1 MTNPSGTGLR
11 PAQKGERRGGR
22 RAGAQNTFSAEL
34 KEAFKQAA
42 SNAGLWSGRACAG
55 SRSACGGRDRRSA
68 ALSDAQRRPGAGGG
82 PLAQGGRR
90 SGRRLRRS
98 ELRRRG
104 CALRRPASGSRQER
118 CKDCHFWLRSAKP
131 QLQLLRAIVQ
141 CIIISCSVPTDA
153 DRGHVSLRR
162 VSRNTA
168 TPWSATTCRS
178 ALSNSQHYR

>member
-1 MTNPSGTGLR
+1 MISRSDGDRGLHFWV
-11 PAQKGERRGGR
+11 ADRGG
-22 RAGAQNTFSAEL
+22 
-34 KEAFKQAA
+34 AA
-42 SNAGLWSGRACAG
+42 AVPGLARCWLWSRRACAG
-55 SRSACGGRDRRSA
+55 SRSACRGRDRRSA

-141 CIIISCSVPTDA
+141 CIIISCGVPTDA

-162 VSRNTA
+162 VSRIRPPHGA
-168 TPWSATTCRS
+168 RRVASRG
-178 ALSNSQHYR
+178 